1 MEPIEIVGYAAAVL
15 STISFV
21 PQAVKT
27 IRTKDTKSISLVMY
41 SLFTTAVLCWL
52 IYGVATHDAPVALAN
67 AFTLL
72 FAGIILIA
80 PDFNVPQF

>member
-1 MEPIEIVGYAAAVL
+1 MSFFEFLGYVAAVL

-41 SLFTTAVLCWL
+41 SLFTVAVLCWL
-52 IYGVATHDAPVALAN
+52 IYGIATHNVPVALAN

-72 FAGIILIA
+72 FASIILICKIKYK
-80 PDFNVPQF
+80 

>member
-1 MEPIEIVGYAAAVL
+1 
-15 STISFV
+15 
-21 PQAVKT
+21 
-27 IRTKDTKSISLVMY
+27 MY

-72 FAGIILIA
+72 FAGIILICKIKYK
-80 PDFNVPQF
+80 